1 MRRCARLAPTFEGF
15 DDDHVSAAAG
25 AWRTYIDRFFGC
37 IIRRRRNA
45 GQLAGAFEV
54 RPAGGAA
61 EQPVMPDA
69 VEPARQD
76 TEQEAAD
83 ELVGAKRHHL
93 LAIGTIA
100 AMVFVAVR

>member
-1 MRRCARLAPTFEGF
+1 
-15 DDDHVSAAAG
+15 
-25 AWRTYIDRFFGC
+25 
-37 IIRRRRNA
+37 
-45 GQLAGAFEV
+45 
-54 RPAGGAA
+54 
-61 EQPVMPDA
+61 MPDA